1 MRKKLCDWHVYVP
14 PAACRCHLIWDA
26 LILCRCLQ
34 SVNLTRSPL
43 TQVKMFVQLKLSW
56 TLQFSAFCFVF
67 RGVLASP
74 PTTTMTPRW
83 RQSTWT
89 RSWTSWPNAGWNRSA
104 ARWTARISTAP
115 FRALS
120 TRSSLEQYEK
130 LAYTSC
136 SQTRAQFAPFVSVR
150 ETLLVKSS
158 RFGLRVPVVLQIFPR
173 DLACMSTMMTFEYL
187 SQLCQNKDQVCSLPA
202 GLKDAQGNKRSF

>member
-1 MRKKLCDWHVYVP
+1 M
-14 PAACRCHLIWDA
+14 
-26 LILCRCLQ
+26 LCRCLQ

-43 TQVKMFVQLKLSW
+43 TQFKMFVQLSW

-136 SQTRAQFAPFVSVR
+136 SQTRAQFAPFVYVKLCSSKAAGLVYAS
-150 ETLLVKSS
+150 LLCCRSS
-158 RFGLRVPVVLQIFPR
+158 RGTWP
-173 DLACMSTMMTFEYL
+173 ACPPWWPLNIWASCVRIRIR
-187 SQLCQNKDQVCSLPA
+187 SALCQLDSRMHKVTNVAFNQ
-202 GLKDAQGNKRSF
+202 R